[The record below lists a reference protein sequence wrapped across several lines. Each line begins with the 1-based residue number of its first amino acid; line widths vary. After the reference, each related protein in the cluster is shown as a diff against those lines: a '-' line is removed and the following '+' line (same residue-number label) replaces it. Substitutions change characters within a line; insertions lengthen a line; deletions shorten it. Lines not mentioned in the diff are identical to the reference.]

1 MRTNEYR
8 KKRCLSQ
15 LSLLVISIGIL
26 VVIGWVFD
34 FPLVKS
40 IFPGQAT
47 MKFNTAIGF
56 ILIGFSFYLTVN
68 EKYKFLTRLF
78 SFLVL
83 GLGVATLYENIFQVG
98 LGIDEL
104 VVRDTETSSNGI
116 YYPGQP
122 APSTALCFI
131 LIGSAIGCLNS
142 KKRLIALIAQYCF
155 HFVTLIS
162 FITILGYILLIPPL
176 YKLFFFNSMALH
188 TALLFFLLSIGASI
202 FHADIGIIALFSG
215 QKNGNI
221 MIRKVFPQIVFMM
234 VFTGFLT
241 LWALRH
247 NLITAEFAIAL
258 YCISSIVIILLLL
271 WSNAI
276 NLNHLDDERKIK
288 GEKIIGLNKDLEI
301 KIKNLADYKYA
312 LDASSIVAIT
322 DQKGTI
328 VEINDNF
335 CKISKYSRDELI
347 GENHR
352 IINSNFHSKEFFINL
367 WKTIGNGKIWK
378 GEIRNRAKDGTIYW
392 VDTTII
398 PFTDDSGKPNT
409 YLAIRSDITERK
421 KTEEQLRAN
430 EQRFRFVIE
439 NTPAGVAMFDR
450 QMRYIMVSRRWIE
463 DYGLGNRNVIG
474 LSHYEVFPELP
485 ERWRKFHTRCLAGEK
500 FSSQA
505 ETFIRP
511 DGKAEWIKW
520 DLSPWYTE
528 TGAIGG
534 AILFSEMVTKRMQAE
549 QKLRNSEALYRDL
562 YENSLVAI
570 VSTDL
575 KTGKPITVNDRA
587 FELFGYKSKEE
598 FLRMFDPISHF
609 ANPEER
615 GGNIKIVTEEGKMVN
630 KLQELKRKDGTYFWA
645 KLFVKLN
652 TEKDL
657 AQTVLIDVTEQV
669 RSREILA
676 EKIKELESSNKE
688 LESFNYVASHDL
700 QEPLRQM
707 SNFVSLLIKGE
718 EKNLTDAGRYYLGRL
733 FASSLQMRDLIQ
745 DLLTY
750 SRTKNAGFEFE
761 KTDIKA
767 IFDKSILPF
776 NDLIEKGNIL
786 IKSEQLSTANVIG
799 FQIQQLFSNLISNS
813 IKFSHA
819 EKRLEIIIKNKTAS
833 GSELHPNLSPLT
845 IYYHISFQD
854 NGIGFESEYNER
866 IFGIFERLHEKDKY
880 PGTGI
885 GLAICKRIIENHKG
899 LITATGELNKG
910 AKFDIYLPL

>member
-1 MRTNEYR
+1 M
-8 KKRCLSQ
+8 
-15 LSLLVISIGIL
+15 
-26 VVIGWVFD
+26 
-34 FPLVKS
+34 
-40 IFPGQAT
+40 
-47 MKFNTAIGF
+47 
-56 ILIGFSFYLTVN
+56 
-68 EKYKFLTRLF
+68 
-78 SFLVL
+78 
-83 GLGVATLYENIFQVG
+83 
-98 LGIDEL
+98 
-104 VVRDTETSSNGI
+104 
-116 YYPGQP
+116 P
-122 APSTALCFI
+122 A
-131 LIGSAIGCLNS
+131 
-142 KKRLIALIAQYCF
+142 
-155 HFVTLIS
+155 
-162 FITILGYILLIPPL
+162 
-176 YKLFFFNSMALH
+176 SM
-188 TALLFFLLSIGASI
+188 S
-202 FHADIGIIALFSG
+202 
-215 QKNGNI
+215 
-221 MIRKVFPQIVFMM
+221 
-234 VFTGFLT
+234 
-241 LWALRH
+241 
-247 NLITAEFAIAL
+247 
-258 YCISSIVIILLLL
+258 
-271 WSNAI
+271 
-276 NLNHLDDERKIK
+276 
-288 GEKIIGLNKDLEI
+288 
-301 KIKNLADYKYA
+301 
-312 LDASSIVAIT
+312 
-322 DQKGTI
+322 
-328 VEINDNF
+328 
-335 CKISKYSRDELI
+335 
-347 GENHR
+347 
-352 IINSNFHSKEFFINL
+352 
-367 WKTIGNGKIWK
+367 
-378 GEIRNRAKDGTIYW
+378 
-392 VDTTII
+392 
-398 PFTDDSGKPNT
+398 
-409 YLAIRSDITERK
+409 
-421 KTEEQLRAN
+421 
-430 EQRFRFVIE
+430 
-439 NTPAGVAMFDR
+439 
-450 QMRYIMVSRRWIE
+450 
-463 DYGLGNRNVIG
+463 
-474 LSHYEVFPELP
+474 
-485 ERWRKFHTRCLAGEK
+485 

-511 DGKAEWIKW
+511 DGMVEWIKW

-534 AILFSEMVTKRMQAE
+534 AILVSELVTKRMQAE

-562 YENSLVAI
+562 YENSLVSI
-570 VSTDL
+570 ISTDL
-575 KTGKPITVNDRA
+575 KTGKPITVNDCA
-587 FELFGYKSKEE
+587 LELFGYKSKEE

-615 GGNIKIVTEEGKMVN
+615 GGNIKIVTEDGKMVN

-700 QEPLRQM
+700 QEPLRQI

-733 FASSLQMRDLIQ
+733 SASSLQMRDLIQ

-750 SRTKNAGFEFE
+750 SRTKNAGFKFE

-786 IKSEQLSTANVIG
+786 IKSEQLSTANVIA
-799 FQIQQLFSNLISNS
+799 FHIQQLFSNLISNS

-866 IFGIFERLHEKDKY
+866 IFEIFERLHEKNKY

-910 AKFDIYLPL
+910 AKFDIYLPV